1 MSKVFALSAAALMV
15 AMSAPIAQGATPA
28 AKAQSN
34 VGQIAQSNSS
44 VKEVREAYERAMAKY
59 NANDLRGALEGFNE
73 VIRLDPKFTSA
84 YVNRGNI
91 KDDLGD
97 SKGALEDYSKALSL
111 DKQDYSAYLNRGIT
125 YSRLDRY
132 PEAIADFNRSLA
144 IKPDYAPAY
153 RSRGIAKFFST
164 KSKEQKTAAIGDVR
178 KAVELY
184 RAQGEE
190 AKAKETEGMIEKLQA
205 ALNG

>member
-1 MSKVFALSAAALMV
+1 MSKVFALPAAALLV

-34 VGQIAQSNSS
+34 VVQIAQSNSPA
-44 VKEVREAYERAMAKY
+44 KEAYERAMAKY
-59 NANDLRGALEGFNE
+59 NANDLRGALAGFNE
-73 VIRLDPKFTSA
+73 VIRLDPNFTSA

-97 SKGALEDYSKALSL
+97 SKGALEDYTKALSL
-111 DKQDYSAYLNRGIT
+111 DKQDYSAYLNRGVT

-132 PEAIADFNRSLA
+132 PEAISDFNRSLA

-153 RSRGIAKFFST
+153 RSRGVAKFFSA
-164 KSKEQKTAAIGDVR
+164 KSKELKIAAIGDVR

-190 AKAKETEGMIEKLQA
+190 AKAKESEGIIEKLQS

>member
-1 MSKVFALSAAALMV
+1 MSKVFALSAAALLV
-15 AMSAPIAQGATPA
+15 AISAPVAATPSA
-28 AKAQSN
+28 RAQSN
-34 VGQIAQSNSS
+34 VVQIAQNTSP
-44 VKEVREAYERAMAKY
+44 VKEAYERAMAKY

-73 VIRLDPKFTSA
+73 VIRLDPNFPSA

-91 KDDLGD
+91 RDDLGD

-111 DKQDYSAYLNRGIT
+111 DKQDYSAYLNRGVT

-132 PEAIADFNRSLA
+132 PEAIADFNRSLT

-153 RSRGIAKFFST
+153 RSRGVAKFFST
-164 KSKEQKTAAIGDVR
+164 KSRELKMAAIGDVR

-190 AKAKETEGMIEKLQA
+190 AKAKESEGIIEKLQA
-205 ALNG
+205 AMNG